1 RFIERYQILAR
12 LAPKLDTVRALFARS
27 GNQCAFPGCT
37 HQMINSKQQFVGQ
50 ICHIEAAMPQGER
63 FNAEQSDEER
73 RSYDN
78 LLLLCYQHHI
88 ETDDV
93 DEFTVEKLKIIKQ
106 RHESQFLKSDF
117 KIDESALFRLT
128 FEMEQYWE
136 KIERLNTVEHSM
148 QELAFRVS
156 TKNHYSQLFDA
167 ARDSINRLEELLNRL
182 EVSNGKLEQD
192 FYDFIAVYDVEA
204 SVFKEAPY
212 YLNPFQLRS
221 WEDFALSKPN
231 DLMQMRID
239 LLSIEVSYLEQYL
252 KVNSTDLTA
261 KEQFESAKVQLAD
274 LAQNALLYD

>member
-1 RFIERYQILAR
+1 MAR

-37 HQMINSKQQFVGQ
+37 HLMINSKQQFVGQ

-63 FNAEQSDEER
+63 FNADQSDEER

-93 DEFTVEKLKIIKQ
+93 DEFTVEKLKRIKQ
-106 RHESQFLKSDF
+106 SHESQFLKSDF
-117 KIDESALFRLT
+117 KIDESALFRLI

-148 QELAFRVS
+148 QDLAFRVS
-156 TKNHYSQLFDA
+156 TQNHYSPLFDA

-192 FYDFIAVYDVEA
+192 FYDFIAAYDVEA
-204 SVFKEAPY
+204 SLFKEVPY

-221 WEDFALSKPN
+221 WEDFTLSKPN
-231 DLMQMRID
+231 NLMQIRID

-252 KVNSTDLTA
+252 KVNSTDITA
-261 KEQFESAKVQLAD
+261 RDRFESAKVQLAD

>member
-1 RFIERYQILAR
+1 MAR

-37 HQMINSKQQFVGQ
+37 HLMINSKQQFVGQ

-63 FNAEQSDEER
+63 FNADQSDEER

-93 DEFTVEKLKIIKQ
+93 DEFTVEKLKRIKQ
-106 RHESQFLKSDF
+106 SHESQFLKSDF

-148 QELAFRVS
+148 QDLAFRVS
-156 TKNHYSQLFDA
+156 TQNHYLPLFDA

-192 FYDFIAVYDVEA
+192 FYDFIAAYDVEA
-204 SVFKEAPY
+204 SLFKEVPY

-221 WEDFALSKPN
+221 WEDFTLSKPN
-231 DLMQMRID
+231 SLMQIRID

-252 KVNSTDLTA
+252 KVNSTDITA
-261 KEQFESAKVQLAD
+261 RDRFESAKVQLAD

>member
-1 RFIERYQILAR
+1 MAR

-93 DEFTVEKLKIIKQ
+93 AEFTVEKLKIIKQ

-148 QELAFRVS
+148 QEFAFRVS
-156 TKNHYSQLFDA
+156 TKNHYSLLFDA
-167 ARDSINRLEELLNRL
+167 ARESINRLEELLNRL

-192 FYDFIAVYDVEA
+192 FYDFIAAYDVEA

-231 DLMQMRID
+231 DLMQIRID

-261 KEQFESAKVQLAD
+261 KEQFENAKEQLAD